1 MNRLRGLALLLGTTT
16 MLVTGCASAT
26 TTSGSSTTGTSNRTS
41 ETQLTQADLARANAD
56 NVYDAIA
63 KLRPS
68 WLNSRGPTSVT
79 DMTPTEVDVYMDG
92 NFMGKSDYLKQIR
105 LNNVVSVRY
114 WDAGRAS
121 ARFGMGHTRGVIE
134 IIHN

>member
-1 MNRLRGLALLLGTTT
+1 VFLLATATTA
-16 MLVTGCASAT
+16 LTGCASAT
-26 TTSGSSTTGTSNRTS
+26 AANGSGAGGTSNRTS
-41 ETQLTQADLARANAD
+41 ETQLTQADLSRANAD
-56 NVYDAIA
+56 NVYDAVA
-63 KLRPS
+63 KLRPA

-92 NFMGKSDYLKQIR
+92 NFMGKSDYLRQIR
-105 LNNVVSVRY
+105 LNNIVSVRY

>member
-1 MNRLRGLALLLGTTT
+1 MNRLRGTVVVVATSLLLA
-16 MLVTGCASAT
+16 GCSSAT
-26 TTSGSSTTGTSNRTS
+26 TTNGSSAGGTSNRTS
-41 ETQLTQADLARANAD
+41 EIQLSQADLTRANAD
-56 NVYDAIA
+56 NVYDAVA
-63 KLRPS
+63 KLRPA

-92 NFMGKSDYLKQIR
+92 NFMGKADYLKQLR
-105 LNNVVSVRY
+105 LNNIVSVKY

-134 IIHN
+134 VVHN